1 MLLRLP
7 NNLHYPLT
15 IKKIEKQVG
24 ETINQ
29 HEGLFLYS
37 YTTKVK
43 EGTRYQ
49 EEEREVDKTF
59 VAHFESTLEG
69 VVKGWRVWSGD
80 TIPGPS
86 V

>member
-15 IKKIEKQVG
+15 VKKIEKKVG
-24 ETINQ
+24 ETIAQN
-29 HEGLFLYS
+29 EDLFLYS
-37 YTTKVK
+37 YATRVT
-43 EGTRYQ
+43 EGTRYGK
-49 EEEREVDKTF
+49 EEREVEKTF

-80 TIPGPS
+80 VIPGP
-86 V
+86 

>member
-15 IKKIEKQVG
+15 VKKIEKKVG
-24 ETINQ
+24 DSVAQNED
-29 HEGLFLYS
+29 LFLYS

-43 EGTRYQ
+43 EGTRYE
-49 EEEREVDKTF
+49 EEERDVVKTF

-69 VVKGWRVWSGD
+69 SIKGWRVWSGD
-80 TIPGPS
+80 VISKP
-86 V
+86 